1 MKTALNTAPV
11 GALALNEVGVTEN
24 GNMYYG
30 TIQDAEKK
38 VHEEYK
44 HQVNYFRSIPF
55 GNTYWDIIT
64 GDPWPMETLLAVLLA
79 LQDRPMA
86 RMRVSVLFPKAALR
100 QQLS

>member
-55 GNTYWDIIT
+55 GNTY
-64 GDPWPMETLLAVLLA
+64 
-79 LQDRPMA
+79 
-86 RMRVSVLFPKAALR
+86 
-100 QQLS
+100 